1 MKVKSVTIEKPWN
14 SPTLRGVV
22 TLESSSEV
30 ITQVELPMD
39 MIVKILELVRK
50 PSVDG
55 VKAQA
60 AEADRSLGEAI
71 AAPALEAAAQIKE
84 LAAA

>member
-1 MKVKSVTIEKPWN
+1 MKVKSVKIERPWN
-14 SPTLRGVV
+14 SDTLKGVV
-22 TLESSSEV
+22 TLESHNEV
-30 ITQVELPMD
+30 MTQVEIPIEV
-39 MIVKILELVRK
+39 IVKVLELVRK
-50 PSVDG
+50 PSVEG

-60 AEADRSLGEAI
+60 VEADRALGEAI